1 MAALVAAP
9 FSASA
14 GWLTGPGAEVLEPNS
29 AAVDKDV
36 LGSVCASEGGVVRTG
51 DSAP

>member
-29 AAVDKDV
+29 AAVDKEV
-36 LGSVCASEGGVVRTG
+36 LGSVR
-51 DSAP
+51 P